1 MRISIDSATAILYAL
16 RIVKFPFEVKAHTNL
31 SYGMRTLKG
40 MLRMDWTSVEM
51 NTFLTDWSCHAIVS
65 KSISK
70 LTNDWSG
77 KVFGLV
83 STLKVDYPFSHLSV
97 QISIDAP

>member
-16 RIVKFPFEVKAHTNL
+16 RTVKFPFEVKAHTNL

-51 NTFLTDWSCHAIVS
+51 NTFLTD
-65 KSISK
+65 
-70 LTNDWSG
+70 
-77 KVFGLV
+77 
-83 STLKVDYPFSHLSV
+83 
-97 QISIDAP
+97 